1 MTARGVFCAVAV
13 ALVVAAPA
21 ARGRQSADE
30 DLIKKARAI
39 HDKAITLD
47 THVDINPSGFT
58 AERNYTQRLDT
69 QVNLPKMV
77 DGGLDAVFLIVY
89 VGQPS
94 LQSTP
99 DAFEPSGY
107 ERAYKAAIE
116 KFDAVHRL
124 TETIAP
130 DKIGL
135 ALTAAD
141 VRRIAASGRKVALI
155 GVENGYPLGTSLA
168 RVQEF
173 YDRGARYM
181 SLAHNGHSQL
191 SDSNT
196 GETEGWKWKGLSP
209 LGKQVI
215 AEMNR
220 VGIMIDVSHPSKD
233 SMMQALQISRAP
245 IIASHSAARALCNH
259 SRNLDDEQLLALKKN
274 GGVVQTVAFATYVK
288 STDTPE
294 RAAALDALRK
304 EFGLPAGTPL
314 GGRGGRGGRGRGGAP
329 AATGAAPAPDAGA
342 ARGAAPA
349 GAAAAQGAGRGGAL
363 AQLSEERRAELDKRV
378 AAINAAVSAAPPRD
392 GQGFR
397 RSHRLH
403 RQEDRHRPRRHLVR
417 LRRRRRY
424 RRLGRCERDVQRHAR
439 TGAPRLQRSAD
450 REDLER
456 QSAARHG
463 PGREGGGAVPEE
475 MSRTSTPSSS
485 TTATASPAQ
494 KARGETIAA
503 GCAGARSGSATAS
516 RAAPVITDGASTATS

>member
-1 MTARGVFCAVAV
+1 MRSRCRSWSRRRPRAG
-13 ALVVAAPA
+13 
-21 ARGRQSADE
+21 GRAADE
-30 DLIKKARAI
+30 ELIKKARAI

-58 AERNYTQRLDT
+58 ADRNYTQRLET

-77 DGGLDAVFLIVY
+77 EGGLDAVFLIVY

-130 DKIGL
+130 DRIGL

-155 GVENGYPLGTSLA
+155 GVENGYPLGTDIK

-196 GETEGWKWKGLSP
+196 GEAEGWKWKGLSP

-220 VGIMIDVSHPSKD
+220 VGIMIDVSHPSKE
-233 SMMQALQISRAP
+233 SMMQALQISKAP
-245 IIASHSAARALCNH
+245 IIASHSSARALCNH

-274 GGVVQTVAFATYVK
+274 GGVVQTVAFASYVK
-288 STDTPE
+288 SSDTPE
-294 RAAALDALRK
+294 RLAALDALRK
-304 EFGLPAGTPL
+304 EFGLPPGTPL

-329 AATGAAPAPDAGA
+329 AATATPPAAPPAG
-342 ARGAAPA
+342 GAAPA
-349 GAAAAQGAGRGGAL
+349 GAATGAQGRGAGAL
-363 AQLSEERRAELDKRV
+363 AQLSDERRAELDKRI
-378 AAINAAVSAAPPRD
+378 AAINQQYPPLPRATVKDFVDHIDYIVKKIGIDHVGISSDFD
-392 GQGFR
+392 GGGGVDGWDDASETFNVT
-397 RSHRLH
+397 L
-403 RQEDRHRPRRHLVR
+403 ELVR
-417 LRRRRRY
+417 RGYTEAQIEKIWSGNLLRVM
-424 RRLGRCERDVQRHAR
+424 DQVAKV
-439 TGAPRLQRSAD
+439 AA
-450 REDLER
+450 
-456 QSAARHG
+456 QSR
-463 PGREGGGAVPEE
+463 
-475 MSRTSTPSSS
+475 
-485 TTATASPAQ
+485 
-494 KARGETIAA
+494 KK
-503 GCAGARSGSATAS
+503 
-516 RAAPVITDGASTATS
+516 